1 MCAHKRIMKESMFR
15 TLFGIT
21 FFAAIAAG
29 GSFFPLQQGNTWI
42 YREAGTGQSFTV
54 TIGTPV
60 LMNGRVYHTIRG
72 YTAAR
77 LLARVDEQNN
87 LVRVNEETGA
97 EQVITSFTPFEGGW
111 WQAPSRECD
120 QEGQTLAQ
128 RGVFDGAAGP
138 FEDVLQIR
146 YRTFSCADA
155 GAESE
160 QYAANIGMVRRI
172 NQSFAGPKQFDLV
185 YARVGQ
191 VQINAAPN
199 AQFSVSVQMTR
210 NSPTL
215 EATLRLR
222 ANSPLPVKLTFPS
235 SQEYEVLLR
244 DETEKVIWK
253 WSDGQMFAQAFHEKQ
268 AAIEWTIPVSI
279 PRPAGDPQPGNYTL
293 QAWLTTTDANPQ
305 FAATLPLTI
314 TPNVQQ

>member
-1 MCAHKRIMKESMFR
+1 MFK

-29 GSFFPLQQGNTWI
+29 GTFFPLQMGNTWI

-54 TIGTPV
+54 TVGTPV
-60 LMNGRVYHTIRG
+60 LMNGRVYHPIRG

-77 LLARVDEQNN
+77 LLARMDEQNN
-87 LVRVNEETGA
+87 LVQVNEETGA

-120 QEGQTLAQ
+120 QEGQTLSR

-138 FEDVLQIR
+138 FQDVLQIR
-146 YRTFSCADA
+146 YRAFSCADA
-155 GAESE
+155 GEELE
-160 QYAANIGMVRRI
+160 QYAENIGMVRRVS
-172 NQSFAGPKQFDLV
+172 QSFAGPKQLDLV
-185 YARVGQ
+185 YARVGH

-199 AQFSVSVQMTR
+199 AQFSVSMQMTR

-222 ANSPLPVKLTFPS
+222 VNSPLPVKLNFPS
-235 SQEYEVLLR
+235 SQEFEVLLR
-244 DETEKVIWK
+244 DETGKVIWK
-253 WSDGQMFAQAFHEKQ
+253 WSDGQMFAQVLHEKQ
-268 AAIEWTIPVSI
+268 VAVEWTIPVPI
-279 PRPAGDPQPGNYTL
+279 PRPVASGGPQPGNYTL
-293 QAWLTTTDANPQ
+293 QAWLATADANPQ
-305 FAATLPLTI
+305 FAATVPVTI
-314 TPNVQQ
+314 TPDAPR